1 MNEAERK
8 RKKPHIA
15 ILLSVLIP
23 GVGQI
28 YTEQL
33 TKGVA
38 IMLLNMA
45 INVLVLDPLSRLD
58 FSKAL
63 SEDKS
68 LFIIVSAYALTSLV
82 LWIYAIVDAKIAAD
96 RINASLEG

>member
-1 MNEAERK
+1 MNEVERK
-8 RKKPHIA
+8 RKKPLIA
-15 ILLSVLIP
+15 VLLSILIP

-33 TKGVA
+33 AKGVA

-45 INVLVLDPLSRLD
+45 INVLVLEPLSRLD

-63 SEDKS
+63 GEEKS
-68 LFIIVSAYALTSLV
+68 TFLIVSSYGLASLV